1 MKLQATI
8 LVLAFDRIASFVRL
22 NSDKFEVG
30 LNRVCL
36 EGQFELDCIV
46 ENGSHLK
53 WRWTEI
59 HQTSRGRGMK
69 ANGENYYKAELLTL
83 MTTMNEEFL
92 KSRRSFLQF
101 QKRLKYFCNFVI
113 TKGYKSKFTL
123 KKFSFRGI
131 YCN

>member
-1 MKLQATI
+1 
-8 LVLAFDRIASFVRL
+8 
-22 NSDKFEVG
+22 
-30 LNRVCL
+30 
-36 EGQFELDCIV
+36 
-46 ENGSHLK
+46 
-53 WRWTEI
+53 
-59 HQTSRGRGMK
+59 MK
-69 ANGENYYKAELLTL
+69 ANGENYYEAELLTL